1 MCASFW
7 NLATPA
13 PSRVGEFH
21 VSIEADQ
28 LPMGLPLL
36 GKPFGEATLLRV
48 AHAYEKSTD
57 WHKAKPVL

>member
-1 MCASFW
+1 M
-7 NLATPA
+7 
-13 PSRVGEFH
+13 GEFH